1 MRSNWLSIFF
11 ILFSYCAFPQNVE
24 DTLSRVFFGLI
35 KVKRELDST
44 SFVSFRDKKVVY
56 ADLGFST
63 APFSLKFKDSLGNRH
78 NLAYRNNSRPALGF
92 GFSYKWFSIRIG
104 MSLPIHTRSVAKY
117 GETSY
122 LDLGF
127 EFKTRRH
134 FYDIDL
140 HNYRGF
146 AIKNAW
152 KWNDTL
158 DPVNEPNLIYNDLLT
173 VSLSVNTWRFLNPN
187 IKVNI
192 LRGKTGMY
200 LKKEESVYIKT
211 TVNYFYAD
219 RFDGIVPDG
228 LAFLANSK
236 LYSRNIA
243 ALDFGFVPGYVYVD
257 RIRNWQFSGMLGLG
271 GVVQLKAYDGR
282 VFLGLSPRYD
292 LRFMAGYNVEKWFL
306 NLVSEFDNKSIRF
319 NDLRYRQTYYTLK
332 LVGGL
337 RFG

>member
-1 MRSNWLSIFF
+1 MRSSGLSICFVLFF
-11 ILFSYCAFPQNVE
+11 FGAFSQDVE

-35 KVKRELDST
+35 KVKRAVDST
-44 SFVSFRDKKVVY
+44 SYVSFRDKKVVY
-56 ADLGFST
+56 ADLGYST
-63 APFSLKFKDSLGNRH
+63 APFSLKFRDSLGNRR
-78 NLAYRNNSRPALGF
+78 NLVYRNNSRPALGF
-92 GFSYKWFSIRIG
+92 GFSYKWFTIRIG
-104 MSLPIHTRSVAKY
+104 VSLPMYTRSVAKY
-117 GETSY
+117 GKTDY

-134 FYDIDL
+134 FYDVDL

-158 DPVNEPNLIYNDLLT
+158 DSVHEPNLIYNNLLT
-173 VSLSVNTWRFLNPN
+173 FSLSVNTWRFLNPN

-211 TVNYFYAD
+211 TVNYFYTN
-219 RFDGIVPDG
+219 RYDGIVPDD
-228 LAFLANSK
+228 LAYLSNSK
-236 LYSRNIA
+236 LYSSNIA

-257 RIRNWQFSGMLGLG
+257 RFKNWQFSGMLGLG
-271 GVVQLKAYDGR
+271 GVVQVKTYDGR
-282 VFLGLSPRYD
+282 AYLGLSPRYD
-292 LRFMAGYNVEKWFL
+292 FRLMAGYNVKKWFL

-319 NDLRYRQTYYTLK
+319 NDLRYRQTYYSLK